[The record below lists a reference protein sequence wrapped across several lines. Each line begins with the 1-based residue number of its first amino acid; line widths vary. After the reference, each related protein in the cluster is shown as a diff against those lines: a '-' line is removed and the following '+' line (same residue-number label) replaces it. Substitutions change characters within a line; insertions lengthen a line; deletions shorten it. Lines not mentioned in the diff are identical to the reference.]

1 MLPQAAQNKILPF
14 IPTAVYN
21 YKARVFYN
29 TLQQTTDHRQHNTTQ
44 HNTKQNKTKQNKTTY
59 YKVYMEYNLIQLQ
72 ISTF

>member
-29 TLQQTTDHRQHNTTQ
+29 TLQQTTDNTT
-44 HNTKQNKTKQNKTTY
+44 QNKTT
-59 YKVYMEYNLIQLQ
+59 QLTTKY
-72 ISTF
+72 IWNTTSFNFKDLHSNAT